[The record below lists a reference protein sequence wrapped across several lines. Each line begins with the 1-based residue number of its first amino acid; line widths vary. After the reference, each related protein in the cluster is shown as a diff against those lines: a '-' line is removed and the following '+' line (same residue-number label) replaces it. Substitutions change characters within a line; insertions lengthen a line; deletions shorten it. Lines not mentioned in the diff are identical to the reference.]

1 MTEKKEIRVY
11 KLRFIVFMLL
21 FTCLLFFF
29 LMLMRRTFSSYV
41 SDANIEI
48 TSNYAAYIFET
59 ERLNFNL
66 ETDGIIPS
74 DTPYV
79 YQFTVSNF
87 NDIRKSDVDLS
98 YQISIRTTTNLPLTY
113 RLYYEQ
119 NYNEA
124 GSENIIDSTTQVQD
138 EDGAWYHQMT
148 VDDVYTMPY
157 TTNTTHTFYLVVD
170 FPIAYSSSVMYEGM
184 MDNIEITIDSKQIV
198 S

>member
-1 MTEKKEIRVY
+1 MLNKKEIQIY
-11 KLRFIVFMLL
+11 KLRFVIFMLL

-41 SDANIEI
+41 SDASIEI
-48 TSNYAAYIFET
+48 TSNYAAYIFEPK
-59 ERLNFNL
+59 RLSFNL

-79 YQFTVSNF
+79 YRFTVSNF

-113 RLYYEQ
+113 RLYYEK

-124 GSENIIDSTTQVQD
+124 GSQNIIDESTEIQD
-138 EDGAWYHQMT
+138 EDGAWYHNLVSNQT
-148 VDDVYTMPY
+148 FSMPY
-157 TTNTTHTFYLVVD
+157 KTNTTHTFYLVID
-170 FPIAYSSSVMYEGM
+170 FPIMYSNKIMYEGM
-184 MDNIEITIDSKQIV
+184 IDNIEIILDSKQIV
-198 S
+198 N

>member
-1 MTEKKEIRVY
+1 M
-11 KLRFIVFMLL
+11 
-21 FTCLLFFF
+21 
-29 LMLMRRTFSSYV
+29 
-41 SDANIEI
+41 
-48 TSNYAAYIFET
+48 
-59 ERLNFNL
+59 
-66 ETDGIIPS
+66 
-74 DTPYV
+74 
-79 YQFTVSNF
+79 
-87 NDIRKSDVDLS
+87 S

>member
-1 MTEKKEIRVY
+1 MLNKKEIQIY
-11 KLRFIVFMLL
+11 KLRFVIFMLL

-41 SDANIEI
+41 SDATIEI
-48 TSNYAAYIFET
+48 TSNYAAYIFDA
-59 ERLNFNL
+59 ERMSFNL
-66 ETDGIIPS
+66 ETNGIIPS

-79 YQFTVSNF
+79 YRFTVSNF

-113 RLYYEQ
+113 RLYYEK
-119 NYNEA
+119 NYNEE
-124 GSENIIDSTTQVQD
+124 GSENLINETTEIQD

-148 VDDVYTMPY
+148 VPSSFTMPY
-157 TTNTTHTFYLVVD
+157 ITNTTHTFYLVID
-170 FPIAYSSSVMYEGM
+170 FPKLYSNKIMYEGM
-184 MDNIEITIDSKQIV
+184 IDNIEIILDSKQIV

>member
-1 MTEKKEIRVY
+1 MTKTKEIQIY
-11 KLRFIVFMLL
+11 KLRFIIFMLL
-21 FTCLLFFF
+21 FTCLLIFF
-29 LMLMRRTFSSYV
+29 LMLMRRTLSIYV
-41 SDANIEI
+41 SEANIEI
-48 TSNYAAYIFET
+48 KSNYAAYIFEA
-59 ERLNFNL
+59 EHLEFNL

-98 YQISIRTTTNLPLTY
+98 YQISIRTTTNMPLTY
-113 RLYYEQ
+113 RLYYEK
-119 NYNEA
+119 NYNEV
-124 GSENIIDSTTQVQD
+124 GSENIIDHTRQIQD

-157 TTNTTHTFYLVVD
+157 TENTTHTFYLVID
-170 FPIAYSSSVMYEGM
+170 FPLRYSSSIMYEGM
-184 MDNIEITIDSKQIV
+184 MDNIEILLDSKQIV